1 MHMSNASAN
10 RFDLRFN
17 VILLGSFLILAV
29 ACSFLFAHLRANL
42 QDEQIVLNMDKTQG
56 VAMQIQMWLEKRKT
70 EISTLANTPVI
81 RTMDWKRSG
90 LFLKNKHQ
98 TMPWFYIF
106 AHINPDGSYYNS
118 KVGFAKGKNLSDRA
132 HVKAALEGT
141 VYASDPVNSRT
152 LNSDIVAV
160 TSPIYKNDEKGAE
173 IIGVFGGMIDTKTIA
188 QGVAQ
193 FTNGPGSYAF
203 VTNSTGVAIAHPDS
217 ERTGNINTKKNSL
230 RDDKDPGLQAVAK
243 AMLTGKVGHI
253 ETEIEGREIYASY
266 TPILGAKWY
275 LATVTEKD
283 FMTSKIR
290 YFDYAGISLFIALF
304 FIFLMIFRFRQS
316 EGRNIA
322 RQQELSE
329 EKNRAKDVFLA
340 NMSHEL
346 RTPLNGIIGY
356 GQLIGKS
363 DSAKNDGPVMEGV
376 GVILSSAEHLL
387 SLINRILDL
396 TKIESGR
403 IDLDLRPVILR
414 RLFTELGLI
423 FDIEKAKYEADFQCE
438 ISAEL
443 PDVVL
448 LDSEKVKQ
456 IVTNV
461 VINAFKYGNKSE
473 VQIRVSKV
481 DKAGKP
487 TLMID
492 VSDKGKG
499 MTPKQVEQAL
509 VPFQQLQTTSSGVG
523 LGLSIV
529 DKLVSNMGGSIL
541 IDSAPGRG
549 TKVSVMLPLEAS
561 ETDEVLSLTKAVR
574 IPVGFAEKGPLRIL
588 VVDDNLGNL
597 NFMKD
602 LLSPIGFEV
611 SQTMHVTDAL
621 SAYQEQ
627 DIDLIVT
634 DLVMP
639 ERNGTELIDIIR
651 NGKKNPDTPII
662 VNSASA
668 FTEDRQKSLSVGA
681 NVFLPKPINIEDILK
696 HISSLLNISYV
707 YPEADNSPT
716 ESKVVLEPIFESLN
730 DSEGRTVVATLRDAA
745 EVGNVRKVKRLID
758 AVADLQMK
766 ADLNKLL
773 GHAILEHDSERII
786 AELDRQSVPAPNT
799 DQQSE

>member
-448 LDSEKVKQ
+448 LDTEKVKQ

-651 NGKKNPDTPII
+651 NGKNNPDTPII

-681 NVFLPKPINIEDILK
+681 NVFISKPINIEEILN

-707 YPEADNSPT
+707 YPEDDNSST

-730 DSEGRTVVATLRDAA
+730 GSEGRTVVATLRDAA
-745 EVGNVRKVKRLID
+745 EVGNVGKVRGLID
-758 AVADLQMK
+758 AVADLQLK

-786 AELDRQSVPAPNT
+786 DELDRQSVPASNG
-799 DQQSE
+799 DQQRE